1 MAENKKKD
9 FDVAPATV
17 EDQHEQ
23 MRLFMESYNRNEV
36 KIAGTVRSKYLG
48 EPKPKVD
55 KETKQQ
61 ILIDGIP
68 QFWEPFR
75 SVSITFDG
83 GELDIKLTK
92 EQFEQVQEGV
102 RYLFVGTKGL
112 NYGQVTDKFHSIT
125 QI

>member
-1 MAENKKKD
+1 MAIDKKKD
-9 FDVAPATV
+9 FDSAPTTV
-17 EDQHEQ
+17 EEQQEQ
-23 MRLFMESYNRNEV
+23 MRLFMENYNRNEV
-36 KIAGTVRSKYLG
+36 RVAGTVRSKYLG

-61 ILIDGIP
+61 ILVDGMP

-83 GELDIKLTK
+83 GELDVKLTK
-92 EQFEQVQEGV
+92 EQFETVQEGT
-102 RYLFVGTKGL
+102 RYLFVGSKGL